1 MPPRNRSTALRAGT
15 SQLIRYGAPAVALI
29 LIVALFVAFKVFS
42 RDSCSSELLVAG
54 EKLDFQAAFDKLKLD
69 GAASPAAQQK
79 ITHRLQFYIESSA
92 RLCRQ
97 LKNGEVTSAEYL
109 KRIDVASAWYM
120 NIQQLAAN
128 GKLREVTPDASDAL
142 AVEPTVASSATPQAL
157 ATVTLTTSDG
167 AILPDGATVH
177 TGDRISL
184 TVTVPKPSF
193 VYVLDLGTSGSL
205 GRAFPV
211 SSASDLPAS
220 GTIRIPA
227 DPAKFLK
234 VGGPPGVEKLM
245 VFVSDKPD
253 PELEKLAALATD
265 AKAGAARTA
274 QQIAV
279 TRDLFAEPEP
289 PRQPSAKPIP
299 IELRS
304 RFGKAAITIAL
315 RNAG

>member
-1 MPPRNRSTALRAGT
+1 MTDRKSLTVLRAGT
-15 SQLIRYGAPAVALI
+15 SQLIRYGATAVALI
-29 LIVALFVAFKVFS
+29 LIAALFVVYKA
-42 RDSCSSELLVAG
+42 RDRCSSELLVAG
-54 EKLDFQAAFDKLKLD
+54 EKLDFQAAFDKLRLD

-79 ITHRLQFYIESSA
+79 ITQQLQFYIESSA

-97 LKNGEVTSAEYL
+97 LKAGEITSAEYL

-120 NIQQLAAN
+120 NIQLLAAN
-128 GKLREVTPDASDAL
+128 GKLREVTPDASAAL
-142 AVEPTVASSATPQAL
+142 AVAPTVASSAAPQAL
-157 ATVTLTTSDG
+157 ATVTLMTSNG

-184 TVTVPKPSF
+184 TVTVPKPSY
-193 VYVLDLGTSGSL
+193 VYVLNLGSSGNL

-253 PELEKLAALATD
+253 PELENVSALATD
-265 AKAGAARTA
+265 AKAGVARIA

-279 TRDLFAEPEP
+279 VRDLLAEPEP
-289 PRQPSAKPIP
+289 PRPPAAKPIP
-299 IELRS
+299 VELRS

>member
-1 MPPRNRSTALRAGT
+1 MPPRKRSSALSAGT
-15 SQLIRYGAPAVALI
+15 SQLIRYGVPAVALI
-29 LIVALFVAFKVFS
+29 LIVTLFVIYKHLS
-42 RDSCSSELLVAG
+42 HDRCSSELLVAG

-79 ITHRLQFYIESSA
+79 ITQQLQFYIESSA

-97 LKNGEVTSAEYL
+97 LKAGEITSAEYL

-128 GKLREVTPDASDAL
+128 GKLREVTPDASAAL
-142 AVEPTVASSATPQAL
+142 AVAPTVASSAAPQVL

-184 TVTVPKPSF
+184 RVMLPKPSY

-205 GRAFPV
+205 SRVFPV

-253 PELEKLAALATD
+253 PELESVSALATD

-279 TRDLFAEPEP
+279 TRDLFAETEP
-289 PRQPSAKPIP
+289 PRSPATKPIP
-299 IELRS
+299 VELRS

>member
-1 MPPRNRSTALRAGT
+1 MTNRKNSTSSRAGT
-15 SQLIRYGAPAVALI
+15 SQLIRYGAPAIALI
-29 LIVALFVAFKVFS
+29 LIVVSFVLYKPLTH
-42 RDSCSSELLVAG
+42 DSCSSELLVAG
-54 EKLDFQAAFDKLKLD
+54 EKLDFQAAFDELKLD
-69 GAASPAAQQK
+69 GAASPAAQEK
-79 ITHRLQFYIESSA
+79 ITQQLQFYIESSA

-97 LKNGEVTSAEYL
+97 LKAGQITSAEYL

-128 GKLREVTPDASDAL
+128 GKLREVTPDASAAL
-142 AVEPTVASSATPQAL
+142 AVAPTVASSAPPQVL

-184 TVTVPKPSF
+184 TVTVPKPSY

-220 GTIRIPA
+220 GSIRIPA

-253 PELEKLAALATD
+253 PDLENVSELATD
-265 AKAGAARTA
+265 AKAGAARSA

-279 TRDLFAEPEP
+279 IRDLFAEPGP
-289 PRQPSAKPIP
+289 PRQPAANPIP
-299 IELRS
+299 VELRS